1 MNYANE
7 TYEKIMGFPPTK
19 PAAERS
25 PEERRAS
32 LEKFFS
38 IMESLS
44 DEELADNPLAGRPLN
59 VSILADDRSPETN
72 AA

>member
-1 MNYANE
+1 
-7 TYEKIMGFPPTK
+7 
-19 PAAERS
+19 
-25 PEERRAS
+25 

-44 DEELADNPLAGRPLN
+44 DEELADNPLADRPLN
-59 VSILADDRSPETN
+59 VSILADERPADAN